1 MIKLNFKDG
10 STLEF
15 DLKKEDDL
23 KQWLEWSFQKDFQ
36 NKITGIGILHEK
48 KFHILPYPYG
58 FKRVRFMAEIVVRE
72 KKGVKRE
79 LGEKL
84 ICQADNIQ
92 LSILVYTYKNP
103 PSPILARTDIVK
115 MRSRSWSIQDLKEGN
130 NGNRND

>member
-23 KQWLEWSFQKDFQ
+23 KQWLEWSSVKDFQ
-36 NKITGIGILHEK
+36 ERITGIGILHGK
-48 KFHILPYPYG
+48 KFHTLPFPKG
-58 FKRVRFMAEIVVRE
+58 FRHVRFMAEIVSKE
-72 KKGVKRE
+72 KKGVERE
-79 LGEKL
+79 LGERL

-103 PSPILARTDIVK
+103 PPPILARTDLVK
-115 MRSRSWSIQDLKEGN
+115 IRKKVWDLKDLKEGN
-130 NGNRND
+130 NYGS

>member
-15 DLKKEDDL
+15 DLKKEDDY
-23 KQWLEWSFQKDFQ
+23 KQWLEWVSEKDFQ
-36 NKITGIGILHEK
+36 DKITGIGILHEK
-48 KFHILPYPYG
+48 KFNTLPFPKG
-58 FKRVRFMAEIVVRE
+58 FKRVRFMAELVSKE

-79 LGEKL
+79 LGERL

-103 PSPILARTDIVK
+103 PPPILSRTDLVK
-115 MRSRSWSIQDLKEGN
+115 IRSKTWDFNDLKEGI
-130 NGNRND
+130 